1 MKVELMSKNEDFF
14 FGKMHQR
21 NKSTTLQ
28 LRDME
33 SLVEKVSD
41 NFFTAQL
48 NRILHE
54 HGGRLTIADETSL
67 PNFWSLIDKI
77 VSEQVGF
84 VELYARYDVNDSV
97 NATLA
102 CDIVLLNGVISIK
115 SHWCAYKD
123 IRAGEIVSSLL
134 VPLHLKALQNKTYI
148 RWDDGTTEP
157 LLQKDDYQTE
167 LEKVFLLAKYPS
179 AINSGGSH
187 IIDLECAT
195 DAGQRG
201 ISSEQAWD
209 VYRELRNN
217 RMM

>member
-1 MKVELMSKNEDFF
+1 MRTKEDFF
-14 FGKMHQR
+14 FGKTHQGS
-21 NKSTTLQ
+21 KGITLQ
-28 LRDME
+28 LSDIE
-33 SLVEKVSD
+33 TLAEKVSD

-48 NRILHE
+48 NRMLQE
-54 HGGRLTIADETSL
+54 HGGRLTISDETSL

-77 VSEQVGF
+77 AIEQVGF
-84 VELYARYDVNDSV
+84 VEIYARYDVNDSV

-102 CDIVLLNGVISIK
+102 CDIVLLNGVLSIK
-115 SHWCAYKD
+115 SHWCAYKE

-157 LLQKDDYQTE
+157 LLEMFDYQTE

-179 AINSGGSH
+179 AINRGVSY

-195 DAGQRG
+195 DTGRRG
-201 ISSEQAWD
+201 ISSELVWD
-209 VYRELRNN
+209 VYQELRTE
-217 RMM
+217 RCVGK